1 MTPRIQPMDNLSL
14 AGIFETIADLLEI
27 QGEIIHKILA
37 YRRAAESIRGLSRP
51 VAELWQEGALRT
63 IPGVGEAIAG
73 KIDEQMRTG
82 KLDFFEKLKRQVP
95 VTLIDVLRVGDVGP
109 KKAARFWKELGITS
123 LPQLEAAARAGKLRS
138 LAGMGER
145 SEARLLESI
154 AGLKARQTTR
164 ISIARARPVAADL
177 LERLRQVPGVVAAE
191 PAGSLRRW
199 RETVGDIDLLVGAHK
214 PRAAIEALLGF
225 PEIARIRG
233 QGDTKA
239 SVVLANGLP
248 VQVWV
253 HPPAHFGTA
262 LQYAT
267 GSQAHNVR
275 LRELAQERGMSLS
288 EHGFKLKDGRSL
300 ECSREED
307 VYAQLGLPWIAPEL
321 REDRGEVQAA
331 LQGKLP
337 ELVTAQDIRGEL
349 HAHTDWSDGTASLEQ
364 MAVAAAAAGL
374 QYLVITDHS
383 KSLGVANGLTP
394 ERVRKQRGGI
404 EALQRKLGSR
414 LRLLHGT
421 EVEVLADGS
430 LDFADDVLAGFD
442 LVTASVH
449 SSLRQSRQRVT
460 ERMIAAIRH
469 PHVDIIGHLT
479 GRMIGARDP
488 ADLDL
493 EAVFQA
499 AAEQGVAL
507 EVNAHPE
514 RLDLNE
520 AHARRAS
527 EIGCLLAVNTDAH
540 RPEHFSLREY
550 GLGIA
555 RRAWVTP
562 ANVVNAWPVEQVLLW
577 AGGHAG

>member
-1 MTPRIQPMDNLSL
+1 M
-14 AGIFETIADLLEI
+14 AG
-27 QGEIIHKILA
+27 
-37 YRRAAESIRGLSRP
+37 
-51 VAELWQEGALRT
+51 
-63 IPGVGEAIAG
+63 
-73 KIDEQMRTG
+73 
-82 KLDFFEKLKRQVP
+82 
-95 VTLIDVLRVGDVGP
+95 
-109 KKAARFWKELGITS
+109 
-123 LPQLEAAARAGKLRS
+123 
-138 LAGMGER
+138 
-145 SEARLLESI
+145 
-154 AGLKARQTTR
+154 
-164 ISIARARPVAADL
+164 
-177 LERLRQVPGVVAAE
+177 
-191 PAGSLRRW
+191 
-199 RETVGDIDLLVGAHK
+199 
-214 PRAAIEALLGF
+214 
-225 PEIARIRG
+225 
-233 QGDTKA
+233 
-239 SVVLANGLP
+239 
-248 VQVWV
+248 
-253 HPPAHFGTA
+253 
-262 LQYAT
+262 
-267 GSQAHNVR
+267 
-275 LRELAQERGMSLS
+275 
-288 EHGFKLKDGRSL
+288 
-300 ECSREED
+300 
-307 VYAQLGLPWIAPEL
+307 
-321 REDRGEVQAA
+321 
-331 LQGKLP
+331 
-337 ELVTAQDIRGEL
+337 
-349 HAHTDWSDGTASLEQ
+349 
-364 MAVAAAAAGL
+364 AAAAAGL

-394 ERVRKQRGGI
+394 ERVRKQRGEI